1 MEGRKRRRGFPKRLK
16 SLLGRLIQIQDRP
29 GRDEE
34 SGIGTLMRVRAA
46 VVVDNLITQGLR
58 FKFVVESLAK
68 AVGLGEVERAEVK
81 EEVPVDE
88 LRVHGEEMRFWGGFL
103 AGLAPEG
110 DVVEPVLGRK
120 GREGGR
126 EGEAGETGG
135 MGATGED
142 YRREKGAWILH
153 LSELRRRWS

>member
-1 MEGRKRRRGFPKRLK
+1 MEGRKRRRGLPKKLK
-16 SLLGRLIQIQDRP
+16 SLLRRLIQIQDRP

-88 LRVHGEEMRFWGGFL
+88 LRVHGEEMRFFGGFL

-120 GREGGR
+120 GTEGGR
-126 EGEAGETGG
+126 EGV
-135 MGATGED
+135 
-142 YRREKGAWILH
+142 R
-153 LSELRRRWS
+153 